1 MVAIYLVDTNIVI
14 GVLRKKEDILTK
26 YKSISEKSQPIY
38 LTTYSIS
45 EIYLGFHNKEFK
57 LKHAE
62 KLKLQKELFSRMLV
76 KLDAQ
81 KRIISLSVEDAKVL
95 GNIFHLLKVNGTPIP
110 IIDAIIGA
118 IGISR
123 KFTIITTDQ
132 NHFEIIKGI
141 KKEVNLEFW

>member
-1 MVAIYLVDTNIVI
+1 MGTVYLLDTNIII

-26 YKSISEKSQPIY
+26 YQSISEKSQPIY
-38 LTTYSIS
+38 LTTYSVS

-57 LKHAE
+57 EKHGE
-62 KLKLQKELFSRMLV
+62 ILNLQKELFNRMLV

-95 GNIFHLLKVNGTPIP
+95 GNIFHLLKVEGTPIP

-123 KFTIITTDQ
+123 KFKIITTDQ
-132 NHFEIIKGI
+132 KHFEIIKGI
-141 KKEVNLEFW
+141 KKEINLDFW